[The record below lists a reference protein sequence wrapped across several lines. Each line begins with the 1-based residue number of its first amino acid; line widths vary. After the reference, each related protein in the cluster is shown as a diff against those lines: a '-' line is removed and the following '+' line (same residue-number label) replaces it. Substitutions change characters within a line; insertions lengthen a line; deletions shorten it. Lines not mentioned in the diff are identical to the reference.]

1 MPGGEGGNSNYR
13 NRNTTVRDTGPK
25 PASTTTPAA
34 TPAAP
39 TAPVRTPATVPA
51 EANHYG
57 ARNPTMDATLVPG
70 RGTQPGQV
78 GAMDWAGALAM
89 DPSLGIRRDDP
100 TTRVNESGALSDHVP
115 RINAD
120 ANGTT
125 LNRDNYAY
133 QPGSGPQVTAQTGSA
148 STASQVQAK
157 DAKTYQA
164 VNSYDKIKNEKA
176 TAQQGTVSDKA
187 IIKAEQ
193 ADMKGL
199 ATGVNEDGSTSYTGQ
214 ALQEYATQNISTII
228 DTSTPSGKALAKAL
242 GEGGYT
248 DSKATLKGQLDILQS
263 EFIAS
268 DGSPKIPIWA
278 QGVARSVSKIA
289 AFSGMTGT
297 AATSAMANALM
308 EASLPVAQADAQFF
322 QTLTLKNLDNRQMA
336 TLNRANVLAKF
347 DQMNLDNRM
356 LAAVENAKSFLQMDL
371 TNLNNRQQTELFNTQ
386 ARVQSI
392 LEDSRAENVARQFNA
407 QSQNEMNMFYDQLN
421 SQIGMFNSV
430 QKNQMTMAN
439 MDAINST
446 RQFNAQLEA
455 NREQFYKTMQFNVD
469 MANAKWRQDVT
480 MQNAQMAF
488 DAAAVDVRMMNG
500 MSMEAMNQIWDR
512 SDAML
517 DYYWKSSESEANRNF
532 MMMRDR
538 FAAENADDAGWGS
551 MFGSIAG
558 NAAGSDG
565 FWKWMMSK

>member
-13 NRNTTVRDTGPK
+13 NRNTTVVRDTGPK
-25 PASTTTPAA
+25 PAGTTPAA

-51 EANHYG
+51 EVNHYG

-70 RGTQPGQV
+70 RGTQPGQI
-78 GAMDWAGALAM
+78 GAMDYAGALAL
-89 DPSLGIRRDDP
+89 DPTLGIRRDDP
-100 TTRVNESGALSDHVP
+100 TTRENESGYLSDRVP
-115 RINAD
+115 RINSD
-120 ANGTT
+120 APGTT

-133 QPGSGPQVTAQTGSA
+133 SALPGGGVQAATGSA
-148 STASQVQAK
+148 STASQVEAK
-157 DAKTYQA
+157 DAATYNA
-164 VNSYDKIKNEKA
+164 VSSYDKIKDEKA
-176 TAQQGTVSDKA
+176 VAQQGEVSDKA

-199 ATGVNEDGSTSYTGQ
+199 ATGVNEDGSTSYTGK
-214 ALQEYATQNISTII
+214 ALQEYASQNISTII

-278 QGVARSVSKIA
+278 QGVARSVGKIA

-336 TLNRANVLAKF
+336 TLNRANVLARF

-430 QKNQMTMAN
+430 QTNQMTMAN
-439 MDAINST
+439 MNSINST
-446 RQFNAQLEA
+446 RQFNASLEA

-480 MQNAQMAF
+480 MQNARMAF

-538 FAAENADDAGWGS
+538 FAADNADRAGWGS
-551 MFGSIAG
+551 MFGSVPGA
-558 NAAGSDG
+558 AAGSDG